1 MALKRLLLLGILA
14 LTVGYP
20 HVAFPQLQNTTA
32 NENGILLIDAL
43 GRVFSAPLDNNN
55 VGPFLFQE
63 LEATSQR
70 FEFGIPIVKD
80 VEFAGDSAGNPK
92 GAYVLDVFGGQFAL
106 NLSSYATSPDTALLP
121 EPSPDGIG
129 KYAVEKAQ
137 ALSIDDFMRSQYPP
151 FWGFDVAKD
160 LEIAPDWR
168 DVTFGFRG
176 YFVLDA
182 DGVVHSVGDT
192 NLPLYVY
199 LSPNSTDLATA
210 AYHVTLFPETI
221 DVSGSTVSPKALVQN
236 GPYSFPVNRLYA
248 ANQITSVTPIFTYFG
263 LGSDIA
269 RDLEISAD
277 YVTVT
282 MPSTTQTGVID
293 TRTIAMTNGYYILDG
308 YGAVHSSRLPLDWD
322 ANDDGKVDYHDVVN
336 DDGTL
341 NPMFG
346 APINNTVVAVP
357 WLDQQADLPYFG
369 GDFAVDLEI
378 TPSGKGFFLLD
389 VFGGVHTIGDAQIIF
404 PPAESGGTL
413 VPTSRSTPYFGFPIA
428 RDLAVVAN
436 QANPDLGFATNDIAV
451 GFLVLDGFGT
461 THKAGAAQTFSVS
474 DKGNNGRSVTLY
486 SDLFRAVETAPLWI
500 PKAPPVENFVV
511 GNEKVPVSAAPN
523 FRDQAVIDYFK
534 IATSP
539 ATNVTGPN

>member
-14 LTVGYP
+14 LSVGYP
-20 HVAFPQLQNTTA
+20 HVAYVQMQNTTA
-32 NENGILLIDAL
+32 NQNGILLIDAL
-43 GRVFSAPLDNNN
+43 GRVFSAPLDSSNM
-55 VGPFLFQE
+55 GPFLFAE

-80 VEFAGDSAGNPK
+80 IEFVGDPAGNPK
-92 GAYVLDVFGGQFAL
+92 GAYMLDVFGGQFAL
-106 NLSSYATSPDTALLP
+106 NLSSYVTSADTVLLP
-121 EPSPDGIG
+121 QPSPDGIG
-129 KYAVEKAQ
+129 KYAAAKAQ
-137 ALSIDDFMRSQYPP
+137 ALSIDDFLRSQYPP

-182 DGVVHSVGDT
+182 DGVVHSLGDT

-199 LSPNSTDLATA
+199 LPPDTTDVTQG

-221 DVSGSTVSPKALVQN
+221 DVSGSPVTPEALIQN
-236 GPYSFPVNRLYA
+236 GPLTYPVNRLYA
-248 ANQITSVTPIFTYFG
+248 ANQIASVTPIFTYFG
-263 LGSDIA
+263 FGSDIA

-277 YVTVT
+277 YVTIT
-282 MPSTTQTGVID
+282 MPSTVNPGALD

-308 YGAVHSSRLPLDWD
+308 YGAVHTSRLPLDWD
-322 ANDDGKVDYHDVVN
+322 TNDDGVVDYHDMIN

-341 NPMFG
+341 NPLFG
-346 APINNTVVAVP
+346 APINNAVLAVP

-404 PPAESGGTL
+404 PPDEIGGTL
-413 VPTSRSTPYFGFPIA
+413 VPASRSTPYFGFPIA
-428 RDLAVVAN
+428 RDLAIVSN
-436 QANPDLGFATNDIAV
+436 EANPDLGFKTNDIAV
-451 GFLVLDGFGT
+451 G
-461 THKAGAAQTFSVS
+461 
-474 DKGNNGRSVTLY
+474 
-486 SDLFRAVETAPLWI
+486 
-500 PKAPPVENFVV
+500 
-511 GNEKVPVSAAPN
+511 
-523 FRDQAVIDYFK
+523 
-534 IATSP
+534 
-539 ATNVTGPN
+539 